1 MIVAISPGSHELH
14 GQLSGRCAVF
24 RRAGISR
31 DGLSVSKY
39 AVGFYEQH
47 SIGKNDEGE
56 GKNTFAIMEAPDSH
70 TGYTVM
76 VPAISCNIFSVALY
90 CALVFTETL
99 A

>member
-70 TGYTVM
+70 TGLH
-76 VPAISCNIFSVALY
+76 CNGAGHFMQHIFSSIIL
-90 CALVFTETL
+90 CISFH
-99 A
+99 